1 MPRLYVGFLFCAMIV
16 VGVGIPRFTRE
27 EKRLILCAKI
37 LVKTE
42 GSLVTLGSKDVFSV
56 QDPRID
62 RDPSLHSGLEK
73 KTKRRVRE
81 GATSQTRLLSK
92 RTAFGYPMAALL
104 VSRDANPLITFASG
118 LLEG

>member
-16 VGVGIPRFTRE
+16 VGDRDPRCTRE
-27 EKRLILCAKI
+27 EKRLIFCAKI
-37 LVKTE
+37 LVMI
-42 GSLVTLGSKDVFSV
+42 GI
-56 QDPRID
+56 PRSA
-62 RDPSLHSGLEK
+62 RDK
-73 KTKRRVRE
+73 KAKAKRRVRE